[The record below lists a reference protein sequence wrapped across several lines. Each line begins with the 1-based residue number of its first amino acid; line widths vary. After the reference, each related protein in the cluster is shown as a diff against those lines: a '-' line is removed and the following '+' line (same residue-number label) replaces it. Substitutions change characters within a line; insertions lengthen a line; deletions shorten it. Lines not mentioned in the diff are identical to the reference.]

1 MPPSF
6 FTEVK
11 ISFLDFPNIPCKK
24 TYIVIA
30 IKIIAPSGRMMSPK
44 AKIAPIKIH
53 VYLLLRP
60 FVINK

>member
-1 MPPSF
+1 MNNLQFDVKGKIQSKCHQV

-44 AKIAPIKIH
+44 ARIA
-53 VYLLLRP
+53 L
-60 FVINK
+60 